1 MLIILLIII
10 ILISVLHYY
19 YLNDLLQNERKLKQN
34 VAELIQKE
42 DEINEKDLE
51 YIHFKN

>member
-10 ILISVLHYY
+10 IIILIFVLHYY
-19 YLNDLLQNERKLKQN
+19 YLNDLNQN